1 MSELR
6 ILGKGGD
13 TKISWDSRNELE
25 VAAAK
30 ETFEKRL
37 KENWSA
43 FKDRYGI
50 KGEKIKTFDP
60 EAERI
65 VLVPPISGGQKN

>member
-6 ILGKGGD
+6 ILGKVGD
-13 TKISWDSRNELE
+13 TKISWDSRNEIE

-37 KENWSA
+37 REHWSA
-43 FKDRYGI
+43 FKDKHGL
-50 KGEKIKTFDP
+50 KGEKIKIFDP

-65 VLVPPISGGQKN
+65 VLVPPISGG

>member
-13 TKISWDSRNELE
+13 MRISWNSENEIE

-30 ETFEKRL
+30 ETFEKMI
-37 KENWSA
+37 KQGWSA
-43 FKDRYGI
+43 FKEKIGI

-60 EAERI
+60 DAERI
-65 VLVPPISGGQKN
+65 VLIPPISGG